1 MDSQSSNASEV
12 PDEIICYQ
20 DEKFVDEITSVNDL
34 YFANQDQVA
43 PLSSDDENTSDHN
56 RSDVDD
62 KNEDNDDY
70 SGDIPVEPRGIDLRE
85 TNFVDECRRKTCQC
99 SKLYGSP
106 CSAKVDFSCMLEY
119 RQQCQ
124 EMTSDELDLT
134 VKVQLAAHRKSNTYW
149 PQSMSKKQKL
159 KERERVSQKYF
170 FAWMQICRDTFMFCH
185 AIGKYKLNSIASS
198 LDKDGLKPRVHGNA
212 GKQPKHA
219 MSVLDVKRVGQFLE
233 EYTSKNGLPLP
244 GRHPNHSPQDNRVL
258 LLLPSDKTKSEI
270 CDLYN
275 EAARVEGY
283 RQISLSE
290 FKKIWLEQC
299 PNILIMKPATDL
311 CPKCQRYVHNI
322 SIAGNLTEEEKKVIL
337 EEYTEHID
345 RAKGQREYYKSKC
358 MQSKDT
364 FSTLDIH
371 QKETGTLTF
380 IFLYGRIFIPV
391 LYILIK
397 YLIT

>member
-1 MDSQSSNASEV
+1 M
-12 PDEIICYQ
+12 
-20 DEKFVDEITSVNDL
+20 
-34 YFANQDQVA
+34 
-43 PLSSDDENTSDHN
+43 
-56 RSDVDD
+56 
-62 KNEDNDDY
+62 
-70 SGDIPVEPRGIDLRE
+70 
-85 TNFVDECRRKTCQC
+85 
-99 SKLYGSP
+99 
-106 CSAKVDFSCMLEY
+106 
-119 RQQCQ
+119 
-124 EMTSDELDLT
+124 
-134 VKVQLAAHRKSNTYW
+134 
-149 PQSMSKKQKL
+149 
-159 KERERVSQKYF
+159 
-170 FAWMQICRDTFMFCH
+170 
-185 AIGKYKLNSIASS
+185 
-198 LDKDGLKPRVHGNA
+198 
-212 GKQPKHA
+212 
-219 MSVLDVKRVGQFLE
+219 
-233 EYTSKNGLPLP
+233 
-244 GRHPNHSPQDNRVL
+244 

-283 RQISLSE
+283 RLISLSE

-345 RAKGQREYYKSKC
+345 RAKGRREYYKSKC

-371 QKETGTLTF
+371 QKETGKLTY
-380 IFLYGRIFIPV
+380 IFLYGWIFIPV